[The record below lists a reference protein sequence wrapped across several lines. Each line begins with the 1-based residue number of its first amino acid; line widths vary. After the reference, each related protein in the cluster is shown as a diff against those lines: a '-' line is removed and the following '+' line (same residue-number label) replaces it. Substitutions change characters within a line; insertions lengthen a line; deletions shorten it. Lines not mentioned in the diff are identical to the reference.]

1 MVDQKKTSFLKKNVM
16 TKLSKK
22 VIGVD
27 VGAKFLTASFNDNQN
42 RDQVCNIA
50 NNKRSISSFLKKIS
64 ADEYCLV
71 IEATGNYSSRILHL
85 SLEQGFE
92 TSLINCMAVKHFSRM
107 KNIISKTDA
116 EDAKL
121 IRLYGEMF
129 HPEVY
134 VPKSIEIEHLDQ
146 EIKLLNDLEEEKR
159 RYAVKLKALRYH
171 PHLNPNTE
179 KHYEKRLQQLDKEIE
194 KVEKRLPQLQNEE
207 FKEIKGLLQS
217 VSGIGEKTSLQ
228 LMTATSGF
236 KNFDSAKSLVKYF
249 GLAPRIYQ
257 SGKKSYSPGKCRTSK
272 THIRSLLYV
281 CSWTAMKHNPQCKE
295 LYERLTSKGKAKN
308 VALIAVSNKLL
319 RICFGVVKSKI
330 NYQKDYQKNCKILT

>member
-1 MVDQKKTSFLKKNVM
+1 MSNL
-16 TKLSKK
+16 LKK

-27 VGAKFLTASFNDNQN
+27 VGAKFLTVSFNDYCDK
-42 RDQVCNIA
+42 DQVHNIE
-50 NNKRSISSFLKKIS
+50 NNQRSILAFLKKIS
-64 ADEYCLV
+64 TEDYCFV
-71 IEATGNYSSRILHL
+71 IEATGNYSSRLLHL
-85 SLEQGFE
+85 SLSKGFE
-92 TSLINCMAVKHFSRM
+92 SSLINCMSVKHFSRM
-107 KNIISKTDA
+107 KNIITKTDA

-129 HPEVY
+129 RPDIY
-134 VPKSIEIEHLDQ
+134 VPKSIEIEYLDQ

-159 RYAVKLKALRYH
+159 RYAVKLKALRYN

-179 KHYEKRLQQLDKEIE
+179 KHYEKRLKQLEKEIHE
-194 KVEKRLPQLQNEE
+194 VETRLPKLQDEE
-207 FKEIKGLLQS
+207 FKEIKSLIQS

-257 SGKKSYSPGKCRTSK
+257 SGKRSYSPGKCRTSK
-272 THIRSLLYV
+272 THIRGMLYV
-281 CSWTAMKHNPQCKE
+281 CSWTAMKHNTSCKE
-295 LYERLTSKGKAKN
+295 LYLRLLAKGKPKK
-308 VALIAVSNKLL
+308 VALIAVCNKLL

-330 NYQKDYQKNCKILT
+330 AYQQDYQKNLKILT

>member
-1 MVDQKKTSFLKKNVM
+1 M
-16 TKLSKK
+16 TKLPKK

-27 VGAKFLTASFNDNQN
+27 VGAKILTMSFQDSNNQ
-42 RDQVCNIA
+42 DQVCNIE
-50 NNKRSISSFLKKIS
+50 NNQRSILSFLKKIS
-64 ADEYCLV
+64 SDDYCLV

-85 SLEQGFE
+85 SLGKRFE
-92 TSLINCMAVKHFSRM
+92 TSLINCMSVKHFARM
-107 KNIISKTDA
+107 KNIIAKTDA

-129 HPEVY
+129 RPENY
-134 VPKSIEIEHLDQ
+134 IPKSTEIEYLDQ

-159 RYAVKLKALRYH
+159 RYAVKLKALRFNPY
-171 PHLNPNTE
+171 LNPNTE
-179 KHYEKRLQQLDKEIE
+179 KHYERRLKQLEKEIKE
-194 KVEKRLPQLQNEE
+194 VELRLPQLQDEE
-207 FKEIKGLLQS
+207 FKEVKDLIQS

-281 CSWTAMKHNPQCKE
+281 CSWTAMKHNVHCKE
-295 LYERLTSKGKAKN
+295 LYLRLLAKGKPKKL
-308 VALIAVSNKLL
+308 ALIAVCNKLL
-319 RICFGVVKSKI
+319 RICFGVVKNRIK
-330 NYQKDYQKNCKILT
+330 YQQDYQKNFKILT

>member
-1 MVDQKKTSFLKKNVM
+1 M

-27 VGAKFLTASFNDNQN
+27 VGAKFLTVSFNDSNNQ
-42 RDQVCNIA
+42 DQVYNIE
-50 NNKRSISSFLKKIS
+50 NNQRSILSFLKKMS
-64 ADEYCLV
+64 ANDYYFV
-71 IEATGNYSSRILHL
+71 IEATGNYSSKILHL
-85 SLEQGFE
+85 SLERGFE
-92 TSLINCMAVKHFSRM
+92 SSLINCMSVKYFARM
-107 KNIISKTDA
+107 KNIIAKTDA

-129 HPEVY
+129 RPENY

-159 RYAVKLKALRYH
+159 RYTVKLKALRFNPY
-171 PHLNPNTE
+171 LNSNTE
-179 KHYEKRLQQLDKEIE
+179 KHYERRLKQLEKEIKE
-194 KVEKRLPQLQNEE
+194 VNLRLPHLQDEE
-207 FKEIKGLLQS
+207 FKGVKDLIQS

-281 CSWTAMKHNPQCKE
+281 CSWTAIKHNVHCKE
-295 LYERLTSKGKAKN
+295 LYLRLLEKGKAKKL
-308 VALIAVSNKLL
+308 ALIAVCNKLL
-319 RICFGVVKSKI
+319 RICFGVVKNKI
-330 NYQKDYQKNCKILT
+330 AYKADYQKNFKILT

>member
-1 MVDQKKTSFLKKNVM
+1 M

-27 VGAKFLTASFNDNQN
+27 VGAKFLTVSYNDSNNQ
-42 RDQVCNIA
+42 DQVSNIE
-50 NNKRSISSFLKKIS
+50 NNQCSILSFLKKFS
-64 ADEYCLV
+64 LDDYCFV

-85 SLEQGFE
+85 ALEKSFE
-92 TSLINCMAVKHFSRM
+92 ASLINCMSIKHFGRM
-107 KNIISKTDA
+107 KNIITKTDA

-129 HPEVY
+129 CPENY
-134 VPKSIEIEHLDQ
+134 VLKSIEIEHLDQ

-159 RYAVKLKALRYH
+159 RYAVKLKALRFNPY
-171 PHLNPNTE
+171 LNPNTE
-179 KHYEKRLQQLDKEIE
+179 KHYEKRLKQLEKEIKE
-194 KVEKRLPQLQNEE
+194 VEFRLPKLQNKE
-207 FKEIKGLLQS
+207 FKEVKDLIQS

-281 CSWTAMKHNPQCKE
+281 CSWTAMKHNAHCKG
-295 LYERLTSKGKAKN
+295 LYLRLLAKGKPKKL
-308 VALIAVSNKLL
+308 ALIAVCNKLL
-319 RICFGVVKSKI
+319 RICFGVVKNKI
-330 NYQKDYQKNCKILT
+330 AYQQDYLKNCKILT

>member
-1 MVDQKKTSFLKKNVM
+1 MSNL
-16 TKLSKK
+16 LKK

-27 VGAKFLTASFNDNQN
+27 VGAKFLTVSFNDHCDN
-42 RDQVCNIA
+42 DQVRNIE
-50 NNKRSISSFLKKIS
+50 NNQRSIFAFLKKVS
-64 ADEYCLV
+64 TEDYCFV
-71 IEATGNYSSRILHL
+71 IEATGNYSSRLLHL
-85 SLEQGFE
+85 SLSKGFE
-92 TSLINCMAVKHFSRM
+92 SSLINCMSVKHFSRM
-107 KNIISKTDA
+107 KNIITKTDA

-129 HPEVY
+129 RPEIY

-159 RYAVKLKALRYH
+159 RYAVKLKALRYN
-171 PHLNPNTE
+171 PHLNPDTE
-179 KHYEKRLQQLDKEIE
+179 KHYEKRLKQLEKEIQE
-194 KVEKRLPQLQNEE
+194 VEIRLPQLQDEE
-207 FKEIKGLLQS
+207 FKEIKNLIQS

-272 THIRSLLYV
+272 THIRGMLYV
-281 CSWTAMKHNPQCKE
+281 CSWTAMKHNTSCKE
-295 LYERLTSKGKAKN
+295 LYLRLLAKGKPKK
-308 VALIAVSNKLL
+308 VALIAVCNKLL
-319 RICFGVVKSKI
+319 RICFAVVKNKTA
-330 NYQKDYQKNCKILT
+330 YQQDYQKNLKILT

>member
-1 MVDQKKTSFLKKNVM
+1 MSNL
-16 TKLSKK
+16 LKK

-27 VGAKFLTASFNDNQN
+27 VGAKFLTVSFNDHSNQ
-42 RDQVCNIA
+42 DQVQNIE
-50 NNKRSISSFLKKIS
+50 NNQRSILAFLKKVS
-64 ADEYCLV
+64 TEDYCFV
-71 IEATGNYSSRILHL
+71 IEATGNYSSRLLHL
-85 SLEQGFE
+85 SLSKGFE
-92 TSLINCMAVKHFSRM
+92 SSLINCMSVKHFSRM
-107 KNIISKTDA
+107 KNIITKTDA

-121 IRLYGEMF
+121 IKLYGEMF
-129 HPEVY
+129 RPEIY

-159 RYAVKLKALRYH
+159 RYAVKLKALRYN
-171 PHLNPNTE
+171 PNLNPNTE
-179 KHYEKRLQQLDKEIE
+179 KHYEKRLKQLEKEIQE
-194 KVEKRLPQLQNEE
+194 VEMRLPQLQDEE
-207 FKEIKGLLQS
+207 FREIKNLIQS

-272 THIRSLLYV
+272 THIRGMLYV
-281 CSWTAMKHNPQCKE
+281 CSWTAMKHNTACKE
-295 LYERLTSKGKAKN
+295 LYLRLLAKGKPKK
-308 VALIAVSNKLL
+308 VALIAVCNKLL

-330 NYQKDYQKNCKILT
+330 AYQQDFQKNLKILT

>member
-1 MVDQKKTSFLKKNVM
+1 MSNL
-16 TKLSKK
+16 LKK

-27 VGAKFLTASFNDNQN
+27 VGAKFLTVSFND
-42 RDQVCNIA
+42 RCDKDQVHNIE
-50 NNKRSISSFLKKIS
+50 NNQRSILAFLKKIS
-64 ADEYCLV
+64 TEDYCFV
-71 IEATGNYSSRILHL
+71 IEATGNYSSRVLHL
-85 SLEQGFE
+85 SLSKGFE
-92 TSLINCMAVKHFSRM
+92 SSLINCMSVKHFSRM
-107 KNIISKTDA
+107 KNIITKTDA

-129 HPEVY
+129 RPDIY
-134 VPKSIEIEHLDQ
+134 VPKSIEIEYLDQ

-159 RYAVKLKALRYH
+159 RYAVKLKALRYN

-179 KHYEKRLQQLDKEIE
+179 KHYEKRLKQLEKEIHE
-194 KVEKRLPQLQNEE
+194 VETRLPKLQDEE
-207 FKEIKGLLQS
+207 FKEIKSLIQS

-272 THIRSLLYV
+272 THIRGMLYV
-281 CSWTAMKHNPQCKE
+281 CSWTAMKHNASCKE
-295 LYERLTSKGKAKN
+295 LYLRLLAKGKPKK
-308 VALIAVSNKLL
+308 VALIAVCNKLL

-330 NYQKDYQKNCKILT
+330 AYQQDYQKNLKILT

>member
-1 MVDQKKTSFLKKNVM
+1 M
-16 TKLSKK
+16 TKLLKK

-27 VGAKFLTASFNDNQN
+27 VGAKFLTVSFNDSNNQ
-42 RDQVCNIA
+42 DQVYNIE
-50 NNKRSISSFLKKIS
+50 NNQRSVLSFLKKIS
-64 ADEYCLV
+64 SDDYCFV

-85 SLEQGFE
+85 TLEQEFE
-92 TSLINCMAVKHFSRM
+92 TSLINCMSVKHFARM
-107 KNIISKTDA
+107 KNIIAKTDA

-129 HPEVY
+129 RPEKY
-134 VPKSIEIEHLDQ
+134 IAKSIEIEYLDQ

-159 RYAVKLKALRYH
+159 RYAVKLKALRFN
-171 PHLNPNTE
+171 PHLNSNTE
-179 KHYEKRLQQLDKEIE
+179 KHYERRLKHLEKEI
-194 KVEKRLPQLQNEE
+194 KAVELRLPKLQNKE
-207 FKEIKGLLQS
+207 FKEVKDLIQS

-281 CSWTAMKHNPQCKE
+281 CSWTAMKHNVHCKE
-295 LYERLTSKGKAKN
+295 LYLRLLAKGKAKKL
-308 VALIAVSNKLL
+308 ALIAVCNKLL
-319 RICFGVVKSKI
+319 RICFGVVKNKI
-330 NYQKDYQKNCKILT
+330 AYQANYQKNFKILT